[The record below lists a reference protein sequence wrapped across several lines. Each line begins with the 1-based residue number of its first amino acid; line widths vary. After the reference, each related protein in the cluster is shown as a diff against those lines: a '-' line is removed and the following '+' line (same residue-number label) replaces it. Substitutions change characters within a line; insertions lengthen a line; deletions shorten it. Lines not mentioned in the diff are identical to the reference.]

1 MEFKTAGFVLKK
13 QNFGEADRIL
23 RILSRDFGVISV
35 LAKGVKKTKSRKGGS
50 LELFGETNLRLHR
63 RSGELFL
70 LTDASPISAF
80 ESKSLSVLRA
90 AFAASEL
97 ILNLAPPEKALPRI
111 YQIFQDFVMLL
122 PTVNPRDISRVNSV
136 TKSKLQL
143 IKIAFFA
150 KILAILG
157 FFAIGENQA
166 VREKKFFRFLLEN
179 DLATILRLETDPEIF
194 TTAEKSLLEIS
205 ENAAEKNSRV
215 DSATRNWD
223 KIGA

>member
-1 MEFKTAGFVLKK
+1 M
-13 QNFGEADRIL
+13 
-23 RILSRDFGVISV
+23 ISI

-111 YQIFQDFVMLL
+111 YQIFRDFVALL
-122 PTVNPRDISRVNSV
+122 PTTEKIQI
-136 TKSKLQL
+136 L
-143 IKIAFFA
+143 KIAFFA
-150 KILAILG
+150 KVLAILG

-179 DLATILRLETDPEIF
+179 DLGTILRLETDLEIF
-194 TTAEKSLLEIS
+194 TAAEKSLLEIS